1 MKSLDS
7 EVRRNARSR
16 TRSRVR
22 TTFHH
27 SVSDEMPRCLT
38 NTRNVNRLGWH
49 FYSVCTF
56 NC

>member
-27 SVSDEMPRCLT
+27 SVSDEMPRCL
-38 NTRNVNRLGWH
+38 
-49 FYSVCTF
+49 
-56 NC
+56 